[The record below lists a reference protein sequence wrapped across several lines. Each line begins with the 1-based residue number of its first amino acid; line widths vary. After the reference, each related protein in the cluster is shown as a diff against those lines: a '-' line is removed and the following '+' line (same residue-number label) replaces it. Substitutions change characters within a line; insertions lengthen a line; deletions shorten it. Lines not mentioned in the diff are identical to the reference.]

1 MRRPPRP
8 LDEPIFGGRGLLLGL
23 VQGLGEL
30 VVDLAL
36 YGWALA
42 AHGEPVA
49 RALAFTTMVLGNVGL
64 IFLNRAGSRSLLETL
79 RAPNR
84 PERWVTG
91 GAFAFLALAL
101 GVPGAREL
109 FGFATP
115 HPELLALSA
124 AGALLSLAVANLA
137 RHLLAE
143 RAATE
148 R

>member
-1 MRRPPRP
+1 MP
-8 LDEPIFGGRGLLLGL
+8 DGRVEMLPNPNGIADPEVAALLISTNEGT
-23 VQGLGEL
+23 
-30 VVDLAL
+30 
-36 YGWALA
+36 
-42 AHGEPVA
+42 P
-49 RALAFTTMVLGNVGL
+49 
-64 IFLNRAGSRSLLETL
+64 RAGIFTYACHSRAL

-115 HPELLALSA
+115 HPQLLALSA
-124 AGALLSLAVANLA
+124 AGALVSLAVANLA

-143 RAATE
+143 RTATG